1 MTDDKTTFLGPDET
15 AWLTKLLATAGH
27 VLGFQADEMCLLTA
41 QNPRCFSIF
50 AADEPD
56 QAMRLQLDLD
66 RQDLPS
72 TPLIQVCP
80 PGTSPWVLTGVN
92 QPDVVLIPRHAAEG
106 GLLECRRYIQK
117 RTCVVVYPDT
127 TFSQIDDGN
136 LPAATKTIGD
146 LQVFDLSVSSASAKL
161 ANSGQTVLP
170 YPRSRAPFCDFLL
183 VQGPDAQRPAPVDFL
198 NEVRLDALTIYADA
212 DLPKPFDQLFLGV
225 GRIGGDLIKGP
236 LYGAALNEV
245 AAPDIATLGPFVLCS
260 HQGES
265 IRVETDSFGL
275 YPVYYA
281 QFGASAY
288 CSNRLHLLIESAHQA
303 GHPINVSHDDLCAR
317 WFDDTSMCLMQTTP
331 QTIIAG
337 IDLLLPGQ
345 WIDFSLSKACK
356 GMVIASPHSLNMD
369 DISHEDYMKLVKA
382 GAAEI
387 RANVRS
393 ICASGLRVTAG
404 LTGGRDSRMIYAALV
419 AEDLQHTVPFHT
431 LDIEQDMPLASG
443 LLRRFGGRFDDQP
456 EFGAIVEP
464 FDKLMHEHISFGF
477 SAYDDIGIMDVANPA
492 SRSEIRMDGGAG
504 ELYRTVKDRLLTPGM
519 ADLEVTAEVI
529 EGFVNSFTVL
539 KTRWDPQMR
548 TVIQNKLGGSLTALR
563 SGSLSR
569 TLEEHYRNF
578 DMRFRFGGL
587 GIIGAN
593 ANQPL
598 SLVPLCSPSLL
609 EAARRMP
616 MALRRAGRLVFD
628 VTRALHEPL
637 AYAPYDSPDP
647 DRSADAWHRPGPVD
661 GQTIELTPDPA
672 AWQKAM
678 HARYGPVGAPRK
690 TTEYYQRDLDKLR
703 DACLYKLRD
712 VENLGHLFTPEL
724 EKKFAWYRKTEHRYG
739 HVWASRLHTVTEA
752 LRFGG
757 AVK

>member
-41 QNPRCFSIF
+41 QNPRCFAIF

-66 RQDLPS
+66 RRDLPS
-72 TPLIQVCP
+72 TPLIQVCT
-80 PGTSPWVLTGVN
+80 PGTSPWVMTGVN
-92 QPDVVLIPRHAAEG
+92 QPDVVLIPRRAAED

-127 TFSQIDDGN
+127 TISQIDDGN
-136 LPAATKTIGD
+136 LPAATKTIGN
-146 LQVFDLSVSSASAKL
+146 LQMFDLTVSPSSAKL
-161 ANSGQTVLP
+161 ADTGQTVLP

-183 VQGPDAQRPAPVDFL
+183 VHGPDAQRPAPVDFL
-198 NEVRLDALTIYADA
+198 NAVRLDALTIYADA

-236 LYGAALNEV
+236 LYGATLNGA

-260 HQGES
+260 HYGDG

-288 CSNRLHLLIESAHQA
+288 CSNRLHLLVEAAHQA

-317 WFDDTSMCLMQTTP
+317 WFDDVGLCLMQTTP

-345 WIDFSLSKACK
+345 WIDFTLSKARN

-369 DISHEDYMKLVKA
+369 DISNDDYMKLVTA

-387 RANVRS
+387 RANVRA
-393 ICASGLRVTAG
+393 ICNSGMRVTSG

-419 AEDLQHTVPFHT
+419 AEDLQHDVPFHT
-431 LDIEQDMPLASG
+431 LDIDQDMPLASG
-443 LLRRFGGRFDDQP
+443 LLQRFGGQFDNKP
-456 EFGAIVEP
+456 AFGTTILPLHQILQQNV
-464 FDKLMHEHISFGF
+464 SFGF
-477 SAYDDIGIMDVANPA
+477 ATFDDIAPFGIVSHDF
-492 SRSEIRMDGGAG
+492 STEIRMEGGVG
-504 ELYRTVKDRLLTPGM
+504 ELYRTLWQKLLPQ
-519 ADLEVTAEVI
+519 DLANAPLTSKTIHSFFAGREVFE
-529 EGFVNSFTVL
+529 S
-539 KTRWDPQMR
+539 RWPPQMR
-548 TVIQNKLGGSLTALR
+548 GIVENRIGAF
-563 SGSLSR
+563 
-569 TLEEHYRNF
+569 LETFEADTFEHAMEDHYRLLGV
-578 DMRFRFGGL
+578 RFQFGAPSISGFNSGQYL
-587 GIIGAN
+587 N
-593 ANQPL
+593 
-598 SLVPLCSPSLL
+598 LVPLCSPSLL

-647 DRSADAWHRPGPVD
+647 DRSADDWHRPSPLD
-661 GQTIELTPDPA
+661 GQTIELTSDPA

-703 DACLYKLRD
+703 DACMYELRH

-739 HVWASRLHTVTEA
+739 HVWASRLHTVTKA